1 MDANGKNNINFRL
14 SRVFRLVLSTSHYG
28 PSVSQMHLVA
38 FKIENKIFVYI
49 YLSLQD
55 LQVFH
60 FNTNIKTL
68 YVHLLQYTDSSMN

>member
-1 MDANGKNNINFRL
+1 
-14 SRVFRLVLSTSHYG
+14 
-28 PSVSQMHLVA
+28 MHLVA
-38 FKIENKIFVYI
+38 LKIKNKIFVYK